1 MHMCIFQLYYFL
13 FIITIVQVA
22 SRVLYYSYRERI
34 RMATKNRTIYLYHH
48 RKNKIYFR
56 IFFAIFYKSLL
67 CIYIYCYT
75 KWLCTIKL
83 IQLSYIIA

>member
-1 MHMCIFQLYYFL
+1 MCISSYIIFYLL
-13 FIITIVQVA
+13 LPVITIVQVA
-22 SRVLYYSYRERI
+22 SRLLYYSYRERI
-34 RMATKNRTIYLYHH
+34 RMATKNRTIYHH

-56 IFFAIFYKSLL
+56 IFFAIFYKSL
-67 CIYIYCYT
+67 CIYCYT